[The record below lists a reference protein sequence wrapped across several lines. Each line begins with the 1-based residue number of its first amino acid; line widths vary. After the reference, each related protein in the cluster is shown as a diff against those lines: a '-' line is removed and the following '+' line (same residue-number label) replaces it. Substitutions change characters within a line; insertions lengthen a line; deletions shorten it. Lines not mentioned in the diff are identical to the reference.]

1 MTLRV
6 GAILATIVAGVALLL
21 GAAWVMDPSA
31 ARERAAQKEGAEFSY
46 ELPPEEQVA
55 NSDILIGC
63 SEHTIEAPNAEFAK
77 WKDLR
82 GAPLALPGGPLAL
95 AHLDDVQLSEQ
106 FKPAQRAAVE
116 VLKRHSP
123 RKIVVV
129 AHTMCLYYDT
139 IAAWNN
145 SLPQV
150 RERQVQDMHS
160 ALHLLREWFP
170 QAEISGYLAEE
181 ENRTLFYRPVT
192 QK

>member
-1 MTLRV
+1 MIARTGLI
-6 GAILATIVAGVALLL
+6 AVAVVALVFALL
-21 GAAWVMDPSA
+21 WGAWVFDPSA
-31 ARERAAQKEGAEFSY
+31 AREREAKEAGAEFAY
-46 ELPPEEQVA
+46 KLPEEDRPQ
-55 NSDILIGC
+55 SDILIGC
-63 SEHTIEAPNAEFAK
+63 SEHVVETPNAEFAK

-82 GAPLALPGGPLAL
+82 GAPLALPGGALAL
-95 AHLDDVQLSEQ
+95 AHIDDVGVSEQ

-123 RKIVVV
+123 RKIVLVS
-129 AHTMCLYYDT
+129 HSMCLYYDT

-150 RERQVQDMHS
+150 RERQVQDMHA

-170 QAEISGYLAEE
+170 QADISGYMAEE
-181 ENRTLFYRPVT
+181 ENRTLFYRPVP